1 MNPPPFG
8 VMSTLPF
15 LVSGRGGSTPS
26 PPPNSR
32 QLGLSWS
39 PTSRSERK
47 GGMCPVLRAVV
58 GGARVPSPGCG
69 AGGNIL
75 RAPSAAGADRA
86 FRRAYAAST
95 SSATSPALRV
105 PLAGSGRLAPAEG
118 RLCLASR
125 PAGSAVR
132 AERASR
138 RSCAAPSSPDG
149 SYAGAYAPSGVA
161 PAVALQRAA
170 ARGSPSSF
178 LWTGSS

>member
-1 MNPPPFG
+1 
-8 VMSTLPF
+8 MSTLPF

-26 PPPNSR
+26 PPLPNSR
-32 QLGLSWS
+32 RLGLSWS

-47 GGMCPVLRAVV
+47 GGICPVLRAVV

-105 PLAGSGRLAPAEG
+105 PLAGNGRLALAEG

-138 RSCAAPSSPDG
+138 RSSASPSSPDG
-149 SYAGAYAPSGVA
+149 SYVGAHAPSGVA
-161 PAVALQRAA
+161 PAVALQCAA
-170 ARGSPSSF
+170 VPGLSVF
-178 LWTGSS
+178 VLGDKEVLI